1 MASKTLPTLPDDLY
15 SRAYN
20 IGRAAVPLI
29 TRPEQKAA
37 RDQLLAVLDADRPAD
52 LPAALSNLI
61 RARQIDANGKRI
73 PKAKQ
78 HLNRMAWLLSLD
90 VQTWLDEAR
99 HGRAA

>member
-1 MASKTLPTLPDDLY
+1 MPPKTLSLPDDMY

-20 IGRAAVPLI
+20 IGRAAIPLN
-29 TRPEQKAA
+29 TRPDQQAA
-37 RDQLLAVLDADRPAD
+37 RDQLLAVLDEDRPAD
-52 LPAALSNLI
+52 LPGALGNLI

-90 VQTWLDEAR
+90 VQTWLDETR
-99 HGRAA
+99 QGRAA